1 MPLLESR
8 FRPAWWLRGAHAQ
21 TLWPALFRRRP
32 RLAVEWERL
41 ELDDGDFLDL
51 AWHGPAHGPV
61 VMIFHGLQGGLRSH
75 YAGGLMQRLGR
86 SGMRSCL
93 VHFRG
98 CSGEPNRLP
107 ISYHSGKTDDPQRV
121 LEHIAELTGT
131 PPFAAVGVSLGGN
144 VLLKWLGEQGEASPL
159 QRAAALSVPF
169 DLAACARRLEV
180 GFSRLY
186 QRHLVR
192 SLQADYRRKFARI
205 PSPLEVD
212 VDTLDSFRLFD
223 DRVTA
228 PLHGFAG
235 ADDYYARC
243 SSSRFIGR
251 IRVPTLILH
260 ARDDPFMFGDTAPRS
275 GELPESVWLE
285 EAARGGHVG
294 FVAGA
299 LPWRARYYA
308 EERITEWLTAAVSAA
323 PNIGAATSAGKAS
336 PARGP
341 AAGRPAAGPGCR
353 TRRAAPSGRRRP

>member
-8 FRPAWWLRGAHAQ
+8 FRPAWWLRGSHVQ
-21 TLWPALFRRRP
+21 TLWPALVRRRP
-32 RLAVEWERL
+32 RLAIEWERL

-51 AWHGPAHGPV
+51 AWHGPRGGPV
-61 VMIFHGLQGGLRSH
+61 VLIFHGLQGNLRSH
-75 YAGGLMQRLGR
+75 YAGGLMQRLAK

-98 CSGEPNRLP
+98 CSGEPNRLL

-121 LEHIAELTGT
+121 LEHITETTGT

-144 VLLKWLGEQGEASPL
+144 VLLKWLGEQGGDSPL
-159 QRAAALSVPF
+159 ARAAALSVPF
-169 DLAACARRLEV
+169 DLDACARRLEC

-186 QRHLVR
+186 QRHLVH
-192 SLQADYRRKFARI
+192 SLQADYRRKFSRLV
-205 PSPLEVD
+205 SPLAVD
-212 VDTLDSFRLFD
+212 VGTLDSFRLFD

-243 SSSRFIGR
+243 SSRRFVGR

-260 ARDDPFMFGDTAPRS
+260 ARDDPFMFEDTSPRAE
-275 GELPESVWLE
+275 ELADCVWLE
-285 EAARGGHVG
+285 QAARGGHVG

-308 EERITEWLTAAVSAA
+308 EERISEWLSAGLPDSPEA
-323 PNIGAATSAGKAS
+323 CSTTSAGKVS

-341 AAGRPAAGPGCR
+341 GVGHRAGVPGC
-353 TRRAAPSGRRRP
+353 